1 MLASHGRQRSVCRR
15 QTYKPHGIKWE
26 DIAGEATGKQFVMPI
41 EDKAGRQIVIMRPR

>member
-1 MLASHGRQRSVCRR
+1 MCRR
-15 QTYKPHGIKWE
+15 QTYKPLGIKWE